1 MASKTYVSEQPS
13 LFMGKGVDFSHGKFT
28 TDDVA
33 VQKLIEG
40 NERFGKSI
48 KLMPSPLEAA
58 KAHAVSLRALAVKA
72 PTRPR
77 ASRQSKIRRSARCGS
92 CKRRA

>member
-28 TDDVA
+28 TDDA
-33 VQKLIEG
+33 GVQKFIEG

-48 KLMPSPLEAA
+48 KLMPSLLDSAR
-58 KAHAVSLRALAVKA
+58 AHAVSLRALAVKA
-72 PTRPR
+72 NKAAADAEAAVEALEPKQVPVE
-77 ASRQSKIRRSARCGS
+77 
-92 CKRRA
+92 

>member
-33 VQKLIEG
+33 VQKMIEG

-48 KLMPSPLEAA
+48 KLAPSPMDAA
-58 KAHAVSLRALAVKA
+58 KAHAVSLWALAVKA
-72 PTRPR
+72 DK
-77 ASRQSKIRRSARCGS
+77 AAADAEAAVKNLEL
-92 CKRRA
+92 KK